1 MTDRSRFRLL
11 EGGEGAEG
19 EERFTRVLREVKARS
34 VQRTFL
40 EPEDEGGP
48 LLRRM
53 RRLGRLIEDGELVQA
68 DREAEHCMEDVLE
81 FPLRP
86 QAGLKYAMLWVA
98 LVALLIVSC
107 FLLLWGGR

>member
-11 EGGEGAEG
+11 EGGEGAGG

-40 EPEDEGGP
+40 DPEDEGGP

-53 RRLGRLIEDGELVQA
+53 RRLGRLIEDGELMRA
-68 DREAEHCMEDVLE
+68 DVAAERCMDDLLE
-81 FPLRP
+81 FPTRP
-86 QAGLKYAMLWVA
+86 RATTRGAGLW
-98 LVALLIVSC
+98 LVLGALLIVSC
-107 FLLLWGGR
+107 FLLVWAGR